1 MGEII
6 VSILV
11 GMELSALGVLII
23 WNANREEEKYRND
36 KEVAKK

>member
-11 GMELSALGVLII
+11 GGELVLLGLVVI
-23 WNANREEEKYRND
+23 WNANREEKKYR
-36 KEVAKK
+36 KEGTNK